1 MEHCEPKYTGT
12 DTNHL
17 LYHQPTDG
25 APHDNT
31 PPVVCITAAEII
43 YPCPRIINGALW
55 TEIHSDRH
63 QSFAISPTHGRSP
76 TRQYP
81 PGLYVAQRQR
91 LFIHALEES
100 MEHCEPKY
108 TGTDTNHLL
117 YHQPTDGAPH
127 DNTPPGLYVSQ
138 RQRLFIHALEESM
151 EHCEPKYTGTDTN
164 HLLYHQPTD
173 GAPHDNTP
181 PGLYV
186 SQRQRLFIHALDQW
200 STVNRNTQGHQSFI
214 SLSVLSPTHGR
225 SPTRQYPAVVC
236 ITAAEIIYPCP
247 TIIFIMASAKSKNWC
262 FN

>member
-1 MEHCEPKYTGT
+1 MNRNTQGQTPIICYITNPRTEPHTT
-12 DTNHL
+12 I
-17 LYHQPTDG
+17 
-25 APHDNT
+25 
-31 PPVVCITAAEII
+31 PP
-43 YPCPRIINGALW
+43 
-55 TEIHSDRH
+55 
-63 QSFAISPTHGRSP
+63 
-76 TRQYP
+76 P

-181 PGLYV
+181 PPPPPGCMYH
-186 SQRQRLFIHALDQW
+186 SGRDY
-200 STVNRNTQGHQSFI
+200 
-214 SLSVLSPTHGR
+214 LSMP
-225 SPTRQYPAVVC
+225 
-236 ITAAEIIYPCP
+236 
-247 TIIFIMASAKSKNWC
+247 
-262 FN
+262 

>member
-1 MEHCEPKYTGT
+1 MNRNTQRQTPIICYITNPRTEPHTT
-12 DTNHL
+12 I
-17 LYHQPTDG
+17 
-25 APHDNT
+25 
-31 PPVVCITAAEII
+31 PPRVVCSTATEII
-43 YPCPRIINGALW
+43 YPCPRRINGALW
-55 TEIHSDRH
+55 TEIHRDRH

-81 PGLYVAQRQR
+81 P
-91 LFIHALEES
+91 
-100 MEHCEPKY
+100 
-108 TGTDTNHLL
+108 
-117 YHQPTDGAPH
+117 
-127 DNTPPGLYVSQ
+127 
-138 RQRLFIHALEESM
+138 
-151 EHCEPKYTGTDTN
+151 
-164 HLLYHQPTD
+164 
-173 GAPHDNTP
+173 P

>member
-1 MEHCEPKYTGT
+1 MEHCEPKYTAT

-31 PPVVCITAAEII
+31 
-43 YPCPRIINGALW
+43 
-55 TEIHSDRH
+55 
-63 QSFAISPTHGRSP
+63 
-76 TRQYP
+76 P

-127 DNTPPGLYVSQ
+127 DNTPPPGLYVSQ

>member
-1 MEHCEPKYTGT
+1 MNRNTQRQTPIICYITNPRTEPHTT
-12 DTNHL
+12 I
-17 LYHQPTDG
+17 
-25 APHDNT
+25 
-31 PPVVCITAAEII
+31 PP
-43 YPCPRIINGALW
+43 P
-55 TEIHSDRH
+55 
-63 QSFAISPTHGRSP
+63 
-76 TRQYP
+76 P

-127 DNTPPGLYVSQ
+127 DNTPPRVVCITAAEIIYPCPRRINGALWTEIHRDRHQSFAISPTHGRNPT
-138 RQRLFIHALEESM
+138 RQY
-151 EHCEPKYTGTDTN
+151 P
-164 HLLYHQPTD
+164 
-173 GAPHDNTP
+173 P